1 MQRDDEVGCATEV
14 AEGTAY
20 QSWDW
25 SNEAREGSVFQEID
39 SERITPWQNA
49 VKEGLDF
56 KEIDLKK
63 SNLWRNALEAGD
75 SLWHQQAWDCRTKV
89 ETIGRYGTLTVK
101 DLDWIFLRTE
111 FFRSVIF
118 SDSPN
123 WLVVKWNQDEILK
136 LSEFTKLG
144 LNTFQEDNFILS
156 DPSYLH
162 SFLIKNERGIFS
174 ERFKAAFTKR
184 FPPDSCQLQ
193 DLLKFV
199 SEISLNEETSQID
212 ESHLVDVNYPLAEIF
227 KTADRF
233 SIIGRIRVTLD
244 LGLFNESRRVR
255 IFKTLFESLKLGETF
270 SAAFVEGG
278 YGVSGYGVV
287 GYGV

>member
-14 AEGTAY
+14 AEGSAY

-39 SERITPWQNA
+39 S
-49 VKEGLDF
+49 G
-56 KEIDLKK
+56 K
-63 SNLWRNALEAGD
+63 SSLWRNALEAGD
-75 SLWHQQAWDCRTKV
+75 SLWHQQAWDCKTKV

-101 DLDWIFLRTE
+101 DLDWIFLRINFLE
-111 FFRSVIF
+111 RGVL
-118 SDSPN
+118 SDSLE
-123 WLVVKWNQDEILK
+123 WISIWWNHDEDLK
-136 LSEFTKLG
+136 LVELMELD
-144 LNTFQEDNFILS
+144 LNSPQEDSFILS

-162 SFLIKNERGIFS
+162 SFLIKEEKGIFS
-174 ERFKAAFTKR
+174 ERFRAAFTKR
-184 FPPDSCQLQ
+184 FPPDKCLLQ

-199 SEISLNEETSQID
+199 SEISLNEETSQIG

-244 LGLFNESRRVR
+244 LGLFNESRRVK

>member
-1 MQRDDEVGCATEV
+1 MQRDDEIGCATEV
-14 AEGTAY
+14 AEGSAY

-25 SNEAREGSVFQEID
+25 SNAAKEGSVFQEID
-39 SERITPWQNA
+39 S
-49 VKEGLDF
+49 G
-56 KEIDLKK
+56 K
-63 SNLWRNALEAGD
+63 STLWRNALEAGD

-101 DLDWIFLRTE
+101 DLNWIFLRTYFLE
-111 FFRSVIF
+111 RGIL
-118 SDSPN
+118 SDSLD
-123 WLVVKWNQDEILK
+123 WILVRWNHDEDLK
-136 LSEFTKLG
+136 LSELTEFN
-144 LNTFQEDNFILS
+144 LNAPQEDNFILS

-184 FPPDSCQLQ
+184 FPPDSCLLQ
-193 DLLKFV
+193 DLLEFV
-199 SEISLNEETSQID
+199 SEITLNEEISQVG
-212 ESHLVDVNYPLAEIF
+212 EVFGVDASYPLAESF
-227 KTADRF
+227 KTAEGF
-233 SIIGRIRVTLD
+233 SISGKLRVNLD
-244 LGLFNESRRVR
+244 LVLFGELRRVK
-255 IFKTLFESLKLGETF
+255 IFKGLFESLKFGETF